1 MLLIHASAVIKICL
15 AIEHSFYKVNIKFIP
30 AGAGIQ
36 TSEYS
41 DKNAIMADSIRYCL
55 FENQLKVERIRELY
69 ESADD
74 LSGNRASIPS
84 THLGGSHAIEQQ
96 GRGRRCVPTV
106 REQVHLCGETRKN
119 TFIFPCPMRP

>member
-1 MLLIHASAVIKICL
+1 MLLIHASAVIKISL

-30 AGAGIQ
+30 APAGIQ

-55 FENQLKVERIRELY
+55 FENQLKGERIRELY

-74 LSGNRASIPS
+74 LSGNRESIPS
-84 THLGGSHAIEQQ
+84 THLGRVTCDRAAGQRQTLCPHSTGAGSPL
-96 GRGRRCVPTV
+96 RRNQKKIPSFS
-106 REQVHLCGETRKN
+106 R
-119 TFIFPCPMRP
+119 FP